1 MTQTRA
7 YAVKGIVGFAASL
20 LILGGGAAYGQD
32 FTWQGKVAADK
43 TVEVKG
49 LNGRIRATASSGDEV
64 TVTATK
70 HGTKSD
76 PKQVDVRVVE
86 GADGVTICS
95 IYPPPAGGA
104 ANGCAPGEGQ
114 HMHTDDNDVQVDYEI
129 AIPKGVRFKAKNING
144 AIEASGLT
152 AAVEAHSV
160 NGGLLLTTAGSVSA
174 KTVNGSIDVTVR
186 ALGGGLHLATVN
198 GTAKLVLPS
207 AVNANVEAKTV
218 HGAIESDFPL
228 PVEGHYAGKHMSGVL
243 GSGGPQ
249 ISVHSVN
256 GSLTVRKGR

>member
-7 YAVKGIVGFAASL
+7 YAVKGVVGFAASL

-70 HGTKSD
+70 HGERSD
-76 PKQVDVRVVE
+76 PAEVDVRVVE
-86 GADGVTICS
+86 HAEGVTICTV
-95 IYPPPAGGA
+95 YPPAGESANDCSPGA
-104 ANGCAPGEGQ
+104 GR
-114 HMHTDDNDVQVDYEI
+114 HMHTDNNDVRVDYEI
-129 AIPKGVRFKAKNING
+129 GIPKGVRFKAHNVNG

-207 AVNANVEAKTV
+207 AVNANLEAKTV

-256 GSLTVRKGR
+256 GSLTLRKGR

>member
-1 MTQTRA
+1 MTRKEA
-7 YAVKGIVGFAASL
+7 YAVKGIVGFALSL
-20 LILGGGAAYGQD
+20 FMLGGSGAYGQD
-32 FTWQGKVAADK
+32 FTWHGKVAVDK

-49 LNGRIRATASSGDEV
+49 LNGRIRAKASTGDEV

-144 AIEASGLT
+144 AIEAAGIT
-152 AAVEAHSV
+152 AAVEAKSV
-160 NGGLLLTTAGSVSA
+160 NGALLLTTAGPVSG
-174 KTVNGSIDVTVR
+174 KTVNGSIDVTVN
-186 ALGGGLHLATVN
+186 ALGSGLHLATVN
-198 GTAKLVLPS
+198 GAAKLVLPP
-207 AVNANVEAKTV
+207 ATNANLDAKTV
-218 HGAIESDFPL
+218 HGTIESDFPL
-228 PVEGHYAGKHMSGVL
+228 PVHGHHVGKSLSGAI
-243 GSGGPQ
+243 GSGGPE

-256 GSLTVRKGR
+256 GSLSLRKRQ